1 LPIALER
8 IFMRLISRISLFVV
22 AGCIGTSPLHA
33 TAGDAAKGKARS
45 AELYC
50 AACHGVNGNSETA
63 EWPSLA
69 GQNVAYLVRQL
80 ELLRA
85 GARTSAE
92 MQPIAATLTD
102 PDIADLAAYY
112 AEQTAKTNPRN
123 GDDSKVGEVLYR
135 SGDPTRGIPACSS
148 CHGQSGEGNAATG
161 DPAVRAQQPVYS
173 IRQLEAYAKRTRYA
187 SAIQVDKKNENLE
200 IMYQV
205 SGKLTADEMSAV
217 AAYLHV
223 IP

>member
-1 LPIALER
+1 
-8 IFMRLISRISLFVV
+8 MRLISTISLFVV
-22 AGCIGTSPLHA
+22 AACVLAACVGSSPLHA
-33 TAGDAAKGKARS
+33 AAGDAARGKARS

-50 AACHGVNGNSETA
+50 AACHGVNGNSETP

-69 GQNVAYLVRQL
+69 GQNAVYLVRQL

-112 AEQTAKTNPRN
+112 AEQAARTHPRN
-123 GDDSKVGEVLYR
+123 GDDLKIGEALYR
-135 SGDPTRGIPACSS
+135 TGDPTRGIPACSS
-148 CHGQSGEGNAATG
+148 CHGQAGEGNAATG

-173 IRQLEAYAKRTRYA
+173 LRQLEAYAKRTRYA
-187 SAIQVDKKNENLE
+187 SAIRVENKKNENLQT
-200 IMYQV
+200 MYQV
-205 SGKLTADEMSAV
+205 AGKLTPDEMSGV
-217 AAYLHV
+217 AAYLRV
-223 IP
+223 MP